1 MEEEKNRLTIELE
14 NEQRVT
20 LGITL
25 KLFESLLQCIRPC
38 QKLNKKIIRVTFLE
52 VEHWL
57 RDRHKFLSN
66 LHEEWTNRLRDEVA
80 AKEAELQALIA
91 ARNADK

>member
-1 MEEEKNRLTIELE
+1 MNTYFNAWKANQTH
-14 NEQRVT
+14 
-20 LGITL
+20 
-25 KLFESLLQCIRPC
+25 FS
-38 QKLNKKIIRVTFLE
+38 E